1 MSLNKTMKDHMDA
14 VRGVTGVS
22 GLLNM
27 TMATDAL
34 NAVVSFPY
42 HGLINDDTKGISD
55 IDFNSLVENGYYHI
69 NTVKLQNMP
78 SEAQTWGTL
87 YNFAPMGVKGY
98 GIRIFV
104 TSNKGIFATSYNV
117 KPLVQIRVINPVLSA
132 FKRVVTPLIGGVAY
146 VA

>member
-1 MSLNKTMKDHMDA
+1 MDA

-34 NAVVSFPY
+34 NAVVPFPY

-87 YNFAPMGVKGY
+87 YKFAPMGVKGC

-104 TSNKGIFATSYNV
+104 TSNKGIFATSYNDRYSNHWF
-117 KPLVQIRVINPVLSA
+117 KLGVINPVLSA